1 MWPEYQSEIRLSR
14 SPPAPWIYAK
24 EGAKN
29 TRLFEINNCL
39 INIGSA
45 VMLSGNSFHEIF
57 AMMKC
62 LLIELFFPSSDFF
75 SLRAPLSAMIWWK
88 YSSHIAL
95 RLGMFAICVTSWWF
109 GATRAFKK
117 YAFNLG
123 STSVDVTF
131 DYFRRNL
138 GKLSENLFHKVH
150 RNLSNNRNRQT
161 WTAFSITRRDLSMS
175 SSDSRYAVRFV
186 NDIKNNTWNRGGK
199 RRPSSRLFLIPT
211 FTAFR
216 LLLAANAFFR
226 VYLSNRSCLFV
237 RVNCHSW

>member
-1 MWPEYQSEIRLSR
+1 MWPEYQSEIQLSR

-62 LLIELFFPSSDFF
+62 LLIELFPFIRFLFPPRSAFSDDLMKVFF
-75 SLRAPLSAMIWWK
+75 SYCVAFGDVCNLCYVMVIRSECEILRNT
-88 YSSHIAL
+88 H
-95 RLGMFAICVTSWWF
+95 
-109 GATRAFKK
+109 
-117 YAFNLG
+117 

-161 WTAFSITRRDLSMS
+161 WTTFSITALRIAIYQCLQATVAM
-175 SSDSRYAVRFV
+175 RF
-186 NDIKNNTWNRGGK
+186 G
-199 RRPSSRLFLIPT
+199 L
-211 FTAFR
+211 
-216 LLLAANAFFR
+216 
-226 VYLSNRSCLFV
+226 
-237 RVNCHSW
+237 